1 MPKLLLDM
9 GQAVLWAL
17 VSAVAMGLSMGLVI
31 KIFDMLTP
39 GIDEMEE
46 LRKGNIAVAIVLG
59 AVILA
64 FGIVM
69 GLTLHAPA
77 TGGSAP

>member
-1 MPKLLLDM
+1 M
-9 GQAVLWAL
+9 GQAILWSL
-17 VSAVAMGLSMGLVI
+17 VSAVSMGLSMGLVI

-77 TGGSAP
+77 SGGTP

>member
-1 MPKLLLDM
+1 M

-69 GLTLHAPA
+69 GLTLHAPPT
-77 TGGSAP
+77 TGGTP